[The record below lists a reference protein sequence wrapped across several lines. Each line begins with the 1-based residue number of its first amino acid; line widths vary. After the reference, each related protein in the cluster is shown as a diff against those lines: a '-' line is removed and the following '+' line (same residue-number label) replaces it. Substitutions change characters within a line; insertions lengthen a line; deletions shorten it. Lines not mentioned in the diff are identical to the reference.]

1 MPGRLLILTAAFHP
15 AHPLPTPFLQSARQA
30 GLQADIVLLCH
41 RRDSK
46 VEQELQRLYP
56 RTYIIAPLQYG
67 LLRAVRRIL
76 VSTRLVKPAARL
88 ARAIWKNSGFLRKP
102 IEAIVPY
109 LLAITLGRFFLTRS
123 FLATRANE
131 YSAVLLTDSRDV
143 IFQRNPLE
151 DFEGGLL
158 AGLENT
164 AIEDQLRN
172 CEWLEQIYSKSP
184 ETLSDLWPRKVICSG
199 VTLGGVTQILAYL
212 DLMCAEFI
220 EQLPQVVYT
229 EYLDQA
235 VHNKLLYG
243 ACHGLDLQL
252 TDNFQGSIV
261 NLATSDLSEFD
272 ADWSGG
278 LRLKNGRMVS
288 IVHQYDRHPE
298 LERVLLAR
306 LESNIESNLE
316 SNKGQK
322 AAANALAGVGSQL

>member
-1 MPGRLLILTAAFHP
+1 
-15 AHPLPTPFLQSARQA
+15 
-30 GLQADIVLLCH
+30 
-41 RRDSK
+41 
-46 VEQELQRLYP
+46 
-56 RTYIIAPLQYG
+56 
-67 LLRAVRRIL
+67 
-76 VSTRLVKPAARL
+76 VKPAARIT
-88 ARAIWKNSGFLRKP
+88 RAIWKNSRILRKQ

-123 FLATRANE
+123 FLAKRANE
-131 YSAVLLTDSRDV
+131 YSAVLLIDSRDV
-143 IFQRNPLE
+143 IFQRCPLE
-151 DFEGGLL
+151 DFDGGLL
-158 AGLENT
+158 AGVENT

-172 CEWLEQIYSKSP
+172 CEWLEQIYSESP
-184 ETLSDLWPRKVICSG
+184 ETLSELWPKKVICSG

-220 EQLPQVVYT
+220 EQLPQVAYT

-243 ACHGLDLQL
+243 ECHDLDLRL

-278 LRLKNGRMVS
+278 LRLKNGRMIS

-306 LESNIESNLE
+306 LESNKE
-316 SNKGQK
+316 QR

>member
-1 MPGRLLILTAAFHP
+1 LTAAFHP
-15 AHPLPTPFLQSARQA
+15 AHPLPKAFLQSARRA
-30 GLQADIVLLCH
+30 GIQADIVLLCH
-41 RRDSK
+41 RRDKK

-56 RTYIIAPLQYG
+56 NTYIIAPLRYG
-67 LLRAVRRIL
+67 LLRAARRIL
-76 VSTRLVKPAARL
+76 VSTGLVKPVARIT
-88 ARAIWKNSGFLRKP
+88 RAIWKNSGILRKQ
-102 IEAIVPY
+102 IESITPY

-123 FLATRANE
+123 FLAMRAHE
-131 YSAVLLTDSRDV
+131 YSAALLIDSRDV
-143 IFQRNPLE
+143 IFQRDPLE

-158 AGLENT
+158 AGVENT

-172 CEWLEQIYSKSP
+172 CEWLEQIYGESP
-184 ETLSDLWPRKVICSG
+184 ETLSELWPKKVICSG
-199 VTLGGVTQILAYL
+199 VTLGGASQILAYL

-220 EQLPQVVYT
+220 EQLPQVAYR

-243 ACHGLDLQL
+243 ANHDLDLRL

-306 LESNIESNLE
+306 LESNKE
-316 SNKGQK
+316 QK
-322 AAANALAGVGSQL
+322 AAANALASVGS

>member
-15 AHPLPTPFLQSARQA
+15 AHPLPAAFLQSARRA
-30 GLQADIVLLCH
+30 GIQADIVLLYH
-41 RRDSK
+41 QRDKK

-56 RTYIIAPLQYG
+56 NTYIIAPLRYG

-76 VSTRLVKPAARL
+76 VSTGLVKPVARIT
-88 ARAIWKNSGFLRKP
+88 RAIWKNSGILRKQ
-102 IEAIVPY
+102 IEAITPY

-123 FLATRANE
+123 FLAMRANE
-131 YSAVLLTDSRDV
+131 YSAVLLIDSRDV
-143 IFQRNPLE
+143 IFQRDPME

-172 CEWLEQIYSKSP
+172 CEWLEQIYGESP
-184 ETLSDLWPRKVICSG
+184 ETLSELWPKKVICSG
-199 VTLGGVTQILAYL
+199 VTLGDITQILAYL

-220 EQLPQVVYT
+220 EQLPQVAYT

-243 ACHGLDLQL
+243 ACHDLDLRL
-252 TDNFQGSIV
+252 TDNLQGSIV

-306 LESNIESNLE
+306 LESNKE
-316 SNKGQK
+316 QK

>member
-15 AHPLPTPFLQSARQA
+15 AHPLPTPFLQSAKRA
-30 GLQADIVLLCH
+30 GIQADIVLLCH
-41 RRDSK
+41 RRNEE

-56 RTYIIAPLQYG
+56 NTYVIAPLRYG
-67 LLRAVRRIL
+67 LLRVVRRVL
-76 VSTRLVKPAARL
+76 VSTGLVKPAARIT
-88 ARAIWKNSGFLRKP
+88 RAIWKNSRILRKQ

-123 FLATRANE
+123 FLAKRANE
-131 YSAVLLTDSRDV
+131 YSAVLLIDSRDV
-143 IFQRNPLE
+143 IFQRCPLE
-151 DFEGGLL
+151 DFDGGLL
-158 AGLENT
+158 AGVENT

-172 CEWLEQIYSKSP
+172 CEWLEQIYSESP
-184 ETLSDLWPRKVICSG
+184 ETLSELWPKKVICSG

-220 EQLPQVVYT
+220 EQLPQVAYT

-243 ACHGLDLQL
+243 ECHDLDLRL

-278 LRLKNGRMVS
+278 LRLKNGRMIS

-306 LESNIESNLE
+306 LESNKE
-316 SNKGQK
+316 QR

>member
-15 AHPLPTPFLQSARQA
+15 AHPLPTPFLQSARRA
-30 GLQADIVLLCH
+30 GIQADIVLLCH
-41 RRDSK
+41 RRNEE

-56 RTYIIAPLQYG
+56 NTYIIAPLRYG
-67 LLRAVRRIL
+67 LLRVVRRVL
-76 VSTRLVKPAARL
+76 VSTGLVKPVTRIT
-88 ARAIWKNSGFLRKP
+88 RAIWKNSRILRKQ

-123 FLATRANE
+123 FLAKRANE
-131 YSAVLLTDSRDV
+131 YSAVLLIDSRDV
-143 IFQRNPLE
+143 IFQRSPLE

-158 AGLENT
+158 AGVENT
-164 AIEDQLRN
+164 AIEDQPRN
-172 CEWLEQIYSKSP
+172 CEWLEQIYSESP
-184 ETLSDLWPRKVICSG
+184 ETLSELWPKKVICSG
-199 VTLGGVTQILAYL
+199 VTLGGATQILAYL

-220 EQLPQVVYT
+220 EQLPQVAYT

-243 ACHGLDLQL
+243 ECHSLDLRL

-261 NLATSDLSEFD
+261 NLATSDLSEFE

-306 LESNIESNLE
+306 LESNKE
-316 SNKGQK
+316 QR

>member
-15 AHPLPTPFLQSARQA
+15 AHPLPAAFLQSARRA
-30 GLQADIVLLCH
+30 GIQADIVLLYH
-41 RRDSK
+41 QMDKK

-56 RTYIIAPLQYG
+56 NTYIIAPLRYG

-76 VSTRLVKPAARL
+76 VSTGLVKPVARIT
-88 ARAIWKNSGFLRKP
+88 RAIWKNSGILRKQ
-102 IEAIVPY
+102 IEAITPY

-123 FLATRANE
+123 FLAMRANE
-131 YSAVLLTDSRDV
+131 YSAVLLIDSRDV
-143 IFQRNPLE
+143 IFQRDPME
-151 DFEGGLL
+151 DFEGGIL

-172 CEWLEQIYSKSP
+172 CEWLEQIYGESP
-184 ETLSDLWPRKVICSG
+184 ETLSELWPKKVICSG
-199 VTLGGVTQILAYL
+199 VTLGAASQILAYL

-220 EQLPQVVYT
+220 EQLPQVAYT

-243 ACHGLDLQL
+243 ACHDLDLRL

-306 LESNIESNLE
+306 LESNQE
-316 SNKGQK
+316 QK
-322 AAANALAGVGSQL
+322 AAANALASVGS

>member
-15 AHPLPTPFLQSARQA
+15 AHPLPTAFLQSAKQA
-30 GLQADIVLLCH
+30 GIQADIVLLCH
-41 RRDSK
+41 RRDEK
-46 VEQELQRLYP
+46 VEQELQRLYSD
-56 RTYIIAPLQYG
+56 TYIIAPLRYG
-67 LLRAVRRIL
+67 LLRAVRRAL
-76 VSTRLVKPAARL
+76 VSTGLAQPVARV
-88 ARAIWKNSGFLRKP
+88 ARTIWKNSGILRKP
-102 IEAIVPY
+102 IEAFVPY

-131 YSAVLLTDSRDV
+131 YSAVLLIDSRDV
-143 IFQRNPLE
+143 VFQRNPLE
-151 DFEGGLL
+151 DFEEGLL
-158 AGLENT
+158 AGVENT

-172 CEWLEQIYSKSP
+172 CEWLEQIYGESP
-184 ETLSDLWPRKVICSG
+184 ETLSELWEKKVICSG
-199 VTLGGVTQILAYL
+199 VTLGATTQILAYL

-220 EQLPQVVYT
+220 ERLPRLAYT

-243 ACHGLDLQL
+243 ACHDLDLRL

-306 LESNIESNLE
+306 LESNLE
-316 SNKGQK
+316 QK
-322 AAANALAGVGSQL
+322 AAANALAGVSS

>member
-15 AHPLPTPFLQSARQA
+15 AHPLPAAFLQSARRA
-30 GLQADIVLLCH
+30 GIQADIVLLYH
-41 RRDSK
+41 QRDKK

-56 RTYIIAPLQYG
+56 NTYIIAPLRYG

-76 VSTRLVKPAARL
+76 VSTGLVKTVARIT
-88 ARAIWKNSGFLRKP
+88 RAIWKNSGILRKQ
-102 IEAIVPY
+102 IEAITPY

-123 FLATRANE
+123 FLAMRANE
-131 YSAVLLTDSRDV
+131 YSAVLLIDSRDV
-143 IFQRNPLE
+143 IFQRDPME

-172 CEWLEQIYSKSP
+172 CEWLEQIYGESP
-184 ETLSDLWPRKVICSG
+184 ETLSELWPKKVICSG
-199 VTLGGVTQILAYL
+199 VTLGAASQILAYL

-220 EQLPQVVYT
+220 EQLPQVAYT

-235 VHNKLLYG
+235 VHNKLLYC
-243 ACHGLDLQL
+243 ACHDLDLRL

-306 LESNIESNLE
+306 LESNKE
-316 SNKGQK
+316 QK

>member
-15 AHPLPTPFLQSARQA
+15 AHPLPKPFLQSARRA

-41 RRDSK
+41 RRSAE
-46 VEQELQRLYP
+46 VEQEIQRLYP
-56 RTYIIAPLQYG
+56 DTYIIAPLRYG
-67 LLRAVRRIL
+67 LLRVVRRIL
-76 VSTRLVKPAARL
+76 VSTGLVKPMARVT
-88 ARAIWKNSGFLRKP
+88 RAIWKNSGILRKQ
-102 IEAIVPY
+102 IEAFVPY

-123 FLATRANE
+123 FLAKRAKE
-131 YSAVLLTDSRDV
+131 YSAVLLIDSRDV
-143 IFQRNPLE
+143 IFQRDPLE
-151 DFEGGLL
+151 DFEGGIL
-158 AGLENT
+158 AGVENT
-164 AIEDQLRN
+164 AIEDQPRN
-172 CEWLEQIYSKSP
+172 CEWLEQIYGESP
-184 ETLSDLWPRKVICSG
+184 ETLSELWPRKVICSG
-199 VTLGGVTQILAYL
+199 VTLGGATQILDYL

-220 EQLPQVVYT
+220 EQLPQVAYT

-243 ACHGLDLQL
+243 GACRDLELRL
-252 TDNFQGSIV
+252 TDNLQGSIV

-272 ADWSGG
+272 ANWSGG

-306 LESNIESNLE
+306 LESNKE
-316 SNKGQK
+316 QK

>member
-15 AHPLPTPFLQSARQA
+15 AHPLPTPFLQSARRA

-41 RRDSK
+41 RRSEE

-56 RTYIIAPLQYG
+56 NTYIIAPLHYG
-67 LLRAVRRIL
+67 LLRIVRRAL
-76 VSTRLVKPAARL
+76 VSTGLAKPLARIT
-88 ARAIWKNSGFLRKP
+88 RAIWKNSRILRKQ

-123 FLATRANE
+123 FLAKRAKE
-131 YSAVLLTDSRDV
+131 YSAVLLIDSRDV
-143 IFQRNPLE
+143 IFQKNPLE

-164 AIEDQLRN
+164 AIEDQPRN
-172 CEWLEQIYSKSP
+172 CEWLEQIYSGSP
-184 ETLSDLWPRKVICSG
+184 ETLSELWPKKVICSG
-199 VTLGGVTQILAYL
+199 VTLGGATQILAYL

-220 EQLPQVVYT
+220 EQLPQVTYT

-243 ACHGLDLQL
+243 PCHDLDLRL
-252 TDNFQGSIV
+252 TNNFQGSIV

-272 ADWSGG
+272 DDWSGG
-278 LRLKNGRMVS
+278 LRLKDGRMVS

-306 LESNIESNLE
+306 LESNKE
-316 SNKGQK
+316 QR

>member
-15 AHPLPTPFLQSARQA
+15 AHPLPTPFLQSARRA
-30 GLQADIVLLCH
+30 GIQADIVLLCH
-41 RRDSK
+41 RRDEE
-46 VEQELQRLYP
+46 VEQKLQRLHP
-56 RTYIIAPLQYG
+56 DTYIIAPLRYG
-67 LLRAVRRIL
+67 LLRAVRRVL
-76 VSTRLVKPAARL
+76 VSTGLVKPVARIT
-88 ARAIWKNSGFLRKP
+88 RAIWKNSRILRKQ

-123 FLATRANE
+123 FLAKRANE
-131 YSAVLLTDSRDV
+131 YSAVLLIDSRDV
-143 IFQRNPLE
+143 IFQRSPLE

-158 AGLENT
+158 AGVENT
-164 AIEDQLRN
+164 AIEDQPRN
-172 CEWLEQIYSKSP
+172 CEWLEQIYSGSP
-184 ETLSDLWPRKVICSG
+184 ETLSELWPKKVICSG
-199 VTLGGVTQILAYL
+199 VTLGATAQILAYL

-220 EQLPQVVYT
+220 EQLPRVAYT

-243 ACHGLDLQL
+243 ECHDLDLRL

-278 LRLKNGRMVS
+278 LRLKNGPMVS

-306 LESNIESNLE
+306 LESNKE
-316 SNKGQK
+316 QR